1 MRRSSVAGAA
11 LLLMGG
17 CTLIPDYD
25 QPPLPVTATY
35 PGGPAYED
43 PNLTAEQAI
52 QSADT
57 IGWRDFFPDRRMQAL
72 IEIAIRNN
80 RNLRIAALNVAAAQA
95 QYRVQRSDLFPHI
108 SLSGIGQYGTLP
120 ERTSIASGGAG
131 SGGGAASGGAA
142 SSGASTTAAASGVT
156 PSAVASSPTSV
167 TATGGQHI
175 SYRYY
180 NVGLGF
186 ASYELDLFGRLRSL
200 STQAFET
207 FLSNA
212 ETARSTQIS
221 LIAEVASAYLTVE
234 ADRELLRITNETV
247 KSEQDA
253 YNLTQQQF
261 RGGTTTLLSVRQ
273 AETALETAKA
283 NIPLYT
289 RQAAVDENALVLLL
303 GQPLPTNLP
312 PGRDL
317 DHQDLLANLSAGLPS
332 ELLLRRPDIVAAE
345 HSLLSANASIGAAR
359 AAFFPSI
366 TLTTSGGVA
375 GSQLARLFTAG
386 GLTYSFAP
394 QINLPIFTAGQNQ
407 GNLDLAKVQK
417 NIQIATYEQTIQTAF
432 REVSDALAGRQTYVD
447 QVAAQQRL
455 VDAAADSLR
464 LSLLRFRGGVD
475 SFLPVL
481 QAQQS
486 LYPAQQNLLSLKQA
500 QLTNYINLY
509 KALGGGLS
517 DTTVPQATVPA
528 FRPVATAIPMTGA
541 PAVP

>member
-1 MRRSSVAGAA
+1 MTRSILAA
-11 LLLMGG
+11 LALTLGG
-17 CTLIPDYD
+17 CSLIPDLD
-25 QPPLPVTATY
+25 APPLPVSATY
-35 PGGPAYED
+35 PKGPAYQD
-43 PNLTAEQAI
+43 PNLTAEQAV

-57 IGWRDFFPDRRMQAL
+57 IGWRNFFPDRRMQSL
-72 IEIAIRNN
+72 IEISLRNN

-108 SLSGIGQYGTLP
+108 SLSGIGEYGTLP
-120 ERTSIASGGAG
+120 EKTSIASSGAGAGAG
-131 SGGGAASGGAA
+131 SGSGAAASTAA
-142 SSGASTTAAASGVT
+142 TTAASNLSGAATTSVV
-156 PSAVASSPTSV
+156 SSSPTSL
-167 TATGGQHI
+167 TTTPAQHI

-186 ASYELDLFGRLRSL
+186 ASYELDVFGRLRSL
-200 STQAFET
+200 TTQAFET
-207 FLSNA
+207 YLANA
-212 ETARSTQIS
+212 DTARSTQIS
-221 LIAEVASAYLTVE
+221 LIAEVASGYLTVL

-253 YNLTQQQF
+253 YDITNQMF
-261 RGGTTTLLSVRQ
+261 KGGTTTLLSVRQ

-289 RQAAVDENALVLLL
+289 RQAAQDENALVVLL
-303 GQPLPTNLP
+303 GQPMPTDLPV
-312 PGRDL
+312 GRGL
-317 DHQDLLANLSAGLPS
+317 DNQDLLANLPAGLPS
-332 ELLLRRPDIVAAE
+332 DLLLRRPDIVAAE
-345 HSLLSANASIGAAR
+345 HNLLSANASIGAAR

-366 TLTTSGGVA
+366 SLTSSGGVA
-375 GSQLARLFTAG
+375 GSQLSRLFTAG

-394 QINLPIFTAGQNQ
+394 QINIPIFTAGQNQ
-407 GNLDLAKVQK
+407 GNLDLAKLQK

-455 VDAAADSLR
+455 VDAAADSVR
-464 LSLLRFRGGVD
+464 LSLMRFRGGVD

-486 LYPAQQNLLSLKQA
+486 LYPAQQNLLSLEQA

-509 KALGGGLS
+509 KALGGGLVE
-517 DTTVPQATVPA
+517 TTVSP
-528 FRPVATAIPMTGA
+528 ATAP
-541 PAVP
+541 PLR